1 MSSSSYCPGLQSC
14 LEPVCLVEPRVLR
27 LKLAPSKSNI
37 SRSSTNCN
45 PFVTNS
51 DRDLES
57 NKNAD
62 TGGWSFL
69 QSITNNTSQTTT
81 EENDEVY
88 VPPNFKRSS
97 SMLSEKSLEMCTEGL
112 GSETGS
118 EGSESRDGMAFLSLE
133 NVDHETRAAPK
144 LRETR
149 TTSRSVSFPPPLS
162 SISGSN
168 NVRVRP
174 HREGGR
180 LVLEA
185 VTVSSCHVHL
195 HAERTDGRLRLHLMT
210 DSSPDNFDNEVQEAE
225 YGEEGVVQDDGDD
238 QSGDDEAG
246 GGGDICGEELEG
258 INGNV
263 EGEMG
268 MGKLARPGRCKQSG
282 SSNEGL
288 LNWEPFWVAT

>member
-1 MSSSSYCPGLQSC
+1 M
-14 LEPVCLVEPRVLR
+14 
-27 LKLAPSKSNI
+27 
-37 SRSSTNCN
+37 
-45 PFVTNS
+45 
-51 DRDLES
+51 
-57 NKNAD
+57 
-62 TGGWSFL
+62 GGWSFL
-69 QSITNNTSQTTT
+69 QSIANNTSQTTK
-81 EENDEVY
+81 ENDKVY

-97 SMLSEKSLEMCTEGL
+97 SMLNEKSLEMCTESL

-118 EGSESRDGMAFLSLE
+118 EMSESSDDMAVLPLE
-133 NVDHETRAAPK
+133 NVNYETRETPK
-144 LRETR
+144 SREAR
-149 TTSRSVSFPPPLS
+149 RTSRSVSFPPPLS

-195 HAERTDGRLRLHLMT
+195 HAERTDGRLRLHLMK
-210 DSSPDNFDNEVQEAE
+210 DSSPNNFDNEVQEAE
-225 YGEEGVVQDDGDD
+225 AEYGEEVVVQDDGGDD

-258 INGNV
+258 INGSV
-263 EGEMG
+263 GGEMG